1 MAESLLVRKG
11 GGGAKI
17 EEIVK
22 EYIVASG
29 QTITAGTF
37 VDSVSQEINFTNST
51 VEELNIFMTIIQV
64 VALTPTKV
72 LATYFTNITNTFVAR
87 VFTIS
92 GNTVTPHDVFELN
105 INTGVRI
112 VALDETRAAIVY
124 PNNANSN
131 FLTGRVLSVNGTTIT
146 GGSAQALNNLA
157 VSSSDLSLSLMSK
170 NPFRLAV
177 AYVRNVTGHG
187 YARILSVGGTSIG
200 NIDGNEYGFSINFD
214 NTSQVQIL
222 GLSNERALLTFRGFN
237 NNQIIKTIFNGGGGD
252 ITLSTLRIGNLSLIA
267 LRDNLALVSY
277 TYESGENGVARVVS
291 ISHSGG
297 VSINTSEF
305 YYHNTITR
313 TPRITKLETFN
324 ENTTS
329 ANTNLL
335 VFYRTG
341 GAPPNTLVGRVLNV
355 SHNFPYTITTPYN
368 SIVYRNEQTP
378 QTDVVALKNTKA
390 LVLFTTPANLG
401 LTTIFEKPVA
411 IVNTTKEKVFGLAKT
426 GGTAGQT
433 IEVFVNE

>member
-51 VEELNIFMTIIQV
+51 VEELNIFMAIIQV

-92 GNTVTPHDVFELN
+92 GNTVTPHDVFDLN

-124 PNNANSN
+124 PNNASGN

-146 GGSAQALNNLA
+146 GGNAQALNSLA
-157 VSSSDLSLSLMSK
+157 VSASWLSLSLMSK

-177 AYVRNVTGHG
+177 AGVRSSAGTG
-187 YARILSVGGTSIG
+187 YARILSV
-200 NIDGNEYGFSINFD
+200 NETFISTEASEVSFATNFN

-222 GLSNERALLTFRGFN
+222 GLSNERALLTFRGIN
-237 NNQIIKTIFNGGGGD
+237 NHQYIKTIFNGGGGE
-252 ITLSTLRIGNLSLIA
+252 TTVSTLPLGELRLIA
-267 LRDNLALVSY
+267 LQDNLALVSY
-277 TYESGENGVARVVS
+277 TYESGENGVARVVT
-291 ISHSGG
+291 ITYTGT
-297 VSINTSEF
+297 VNVNTSEF
-305 YYHNTITR
+305 YYHSEITR

-355 SHNFPYTITTPYN
+355 SHNFPYAITTPYN

-411 IVNTTKEKVFGLAKT
+411 IVNTTNEKVFGLAKT